1 MAKKRPK
8 APNHGREECY
18 VETNSGIALVA
29 RTFPFFSRS
38 NGLGQSEWSLS
49 VTLAVL
55 SLSHTLYVLSHLST
69 DAYS

>member
-1 MAKKRPK
+1 MAKKWPK

-29 RTFPFFSRS
+29 RTLPFFSRS
-38 NGLGQSEWSLS
+38 NGLEWSLS

-55 SLSHTLYVLSHLST
+55 SLSHTLYVLSHLSST
-69 DAYS
+69 DAYF